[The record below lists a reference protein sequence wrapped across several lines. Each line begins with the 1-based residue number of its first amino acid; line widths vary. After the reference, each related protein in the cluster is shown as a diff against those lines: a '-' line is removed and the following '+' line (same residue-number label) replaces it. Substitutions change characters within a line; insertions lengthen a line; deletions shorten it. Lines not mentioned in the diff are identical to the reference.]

1 MNRIE
6 ELTEQIKMK
15 IIRYTVLIDQV
26 KLLKL

>member
-6 ELTEQIKMK
+6 ELTEQIKIK